1 MGAVHAPIG
10 QLKARLSEYV
20 ARARAGE
27 EVVITDRGTPVAR
40 LVPLSGASAL
50 DGRHAELVR
59 AGLVREPSAPLDL
72 AAIEA
77 SRPRDPTGRSL
88 AAILEERAE
97 GW

>member
-1 MGAVHAPIG
+1 MTAVHAPIG

-40 LVPLSGASAL
+40 LVPLAGALAL
-50 DGRHAELVR
+50 EGRNAELAR
-59 AGLVREPSAPLDL
+59 AGLVREPSAPLDPATL
-72 AAIEA
+72 HA
-77 SRPRDPTGRSL
+77 SRPSDPTGRSL
-88 AAILEERAE
+88 AAIMEERAE

>member
-1 MGAVHAPIG
+1 MPGVHAPIG
-10 QLKARLSEYV
+10 QLKARLSEYL

-40 LVPLSGASAL
+40 LVPLSGARAL
-50 DGRHAELVR
+50 EGRNAELAR
-59 AGLVREPSAPLDL
+59 AGLVREPSARLDPAAFL
-72 AAIEA
+72 AR
-77 SRPRDPTGRSL
+77 RPRDPTGRSL